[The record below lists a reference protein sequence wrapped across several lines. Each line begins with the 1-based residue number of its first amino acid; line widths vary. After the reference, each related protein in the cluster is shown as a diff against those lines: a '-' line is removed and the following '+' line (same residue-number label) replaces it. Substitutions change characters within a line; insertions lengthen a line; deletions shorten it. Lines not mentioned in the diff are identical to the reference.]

1 MPALDILSSVCIPV
15 SPTLISRASQS
26 ATIVSTSATFDA
38 SSVPRNSRHVQHY
51 GAVRA
56 ADNLVSS
63 SAFIPRASQLS
74 TSVSTSVPSVSLSIL
89 RNSRIGQNCGTV
101 RAADNL
107 VLCEQVQQLAKS
119 QPSPPPPLL
128 EPSLP
133 FVDEDFF
140 KDGLEFRPAE
150 PLLRTNTLAEA
161 LVKLPGENV
170 FKDKILPPAIHVP
183 VLNDQFSIDYF
194 KALCT
199 MASSRGHS
207 WPPGTPNYCGAR
219 IPLVHTKLNIPRW
232 RHHLIGYNEP
242 EIAWYL
248 QYGFPLGLQDD
259 PPPVLVSAQANH
271 GSSYQFYTSIDKFL
285 KTGVEKC
292 DLVGPCSTTP
302 FKKIHISPLMTAPK
316 KPSSRR
322 PVFDATFGDH
332 SLNNNTPSD
341 HYLGQP
347 MEYAYPR
354 IEDFKRLVLKKGAG
368 CYIWKR
374 DLSRFFLQIPL
385 CPVDYPKVVFV
396 WRQVF
401 YFFAGLMFG
410 LRNSGYQGQR
420 VTNAVTWIHQRL
432 GLTTDVEEMFSSI
445 NYSDDIGGAEA
456 TMERA
461 EESFTSL
468 FHLFQD
474 LGLEESL
481 EKAHPP
487 STKMPYLGVEFDT
500 TAMTMSIP
508 PEKLQEVRTEVRLWM
523 KKTTAT
529 KKNLQRLLGKL
540 FWVSRCVQH
549 SRVFM
554 GRLLGQ
560 LKLTNLIGEN
570 KKVKLSSDCMA
581 DIEWWDRY
589 LRRFN
594 GVEIMYPA
602 DPVMLSLD
610 QLLDT
615 SAMVNCGDAQ
625 MMGGGSYF
633 GMEYWSRPFPRWLQ
647 DPQIPI
653 HIKEFWVVLASAWL
667 WGEQWRGKV
676 VHIFSDSD
684 PVVDVL
690 VHEKP
695 KDVRM
700 QELLREFLFIV
711 CTRGF
716 TPVFRKIGT
725 KENAVADFISRV
737 HNQSETEIFFKKKNL
752 PTRKLVSCPDN
763 LFTLRS
769 NW

>member
-1 MPALDILSSVCIPV
+1 M
-15 SPTLISRASQS
+15 R
-26 ATIVSTSATFDA
+26 
-38 SSVPRNSRHVQHY
+38 
-51 GAVRA
+51 
-56 ADNLVSS
+56 
-63 SAFIPRASQLS
+63 
-74 TSVSTSVPSVSLSIL
+74 VSLSDHIQQQSTNVPSL
-89 RNSRIGQNCGTV
+89 LHCDASAAPVQRHNIKHNMPSSFETRMTMNDCVHSGQTQLP
-101 RAADNL
+101 RAA
-107 VLCEQVQQLAKS
+107 AKD
-119 QPSPPPPLL
+119 QPPLM

-133 FVDEDFF
+133 FVDEEFF
-140 KDGLEFRPAE
+140 KDGVVIRPAE
-150 PLLRTNTLAEA
+150 PLLKTSTLAEVSV
-161 LVKLPGENV
+161 LLPDETV
-170 FKDKILPPAIHVP
+170 FKDRVLPPAQHVP
-183 VLNDQFSIDYF
+183 VLNEQFTVDYF
-194 KALCT
+194 IALST
-199 MASSRGHS
+199 MASGRGHS

-219 IPLVHTKLNIPRW
+219 IPLAHSRLNIPRW
-232 RHHLIGYNEP
+232 RHHLIGYSEP

-259 PPPVLVSAQANH
+259 PPPVLVPARSNH
-271 GSSYQFYTSIDKFL
+271 GSSYQFYTTIDKFL
-285 KTGVEKC
+285 KVGVEKC
-292 DLVGPCSTTP
+292 DLVGPCTTSP
-302 FKKIHISPLMTAPK
+302 FQVIHISPLMTAPK
-316 KPSSRR
+316 KPCSRR

-354 IEDFKRLVLKKGAG
+354 IEDFKRLVLEKGPG

-396 WRQVF
+396 WRQKLF
-401 YFFAGLMFG
+401 FFAGLMFG

-432 GLTTDVEEMFSSI
+432 GLTSEDEKMFSSI

-456 TMERA
+456 TLGRA
-461 EESFTSL
+461 TAAFIALTDL
-468 FHLFQD
+468 FVE
-474 LGLEESL
+474 LGLEESV

-500 TAMTMSIP
+500 VAMTMSIP
-508 PEKLQEVRTEVRLWM
+508 AEKLQEVRSEVRLWM
-523 KKTTAT
+523 RKTTAT
-529 KKNLQRLLGKL
+529 RKNLQRLLGKL

-549 SRVFM
+549 SRSFM

-560 LKLTNLIGEN
+560 LKLTNAIGDN
-570 KKVKLSSDCMA
+570 KKVKLSPDCMA
-581 DIEWWDRY
+581 DIQWWDRY

-594 GVEIMYPA
+594 GVEIMYPS
-602 DPVMLSLD
+602 DPILLSLD
-610 QLLDT
+610 QLLGT
-615 SAMVNCGDAQ
+615 SALVNCGDAQ
-625 MMGGGSYF
+625 MMGGGSYYDL
-633 GMEYWSRPFPRWLQ
+633 EYWSRSFPRWLQ
-647 DPQIPI
+647 DTQIPI
-653 HIKEFWVVLASAWL
+653 HVKEFWVVLASAWL
-667 WGEQWRGKV
+667 WGERWRGKV

-695 KDVRM
+695 KDPKM

-716 TPVFRKIGT
+716 TPIFRKIGT
-725 KENAVADFISRV
+725 KANAVADYISRV
-737 HNQSETEIFFKKKNL
+737 HNQSETKEYFRKNNL
-752 PTRKLVSCPDN
+752 PLRKLVNCPDN